1 MTMAKKETI
10 FPIFIFSSCWASKF
24 VFETII
30 NLKKTNMKKTFLF
43 SAVLLFSAGSFA
55 QTSVKSSEAVKH
67 QTSVE
72 NNRSGSHVN
81 ASANASST
89 SAIHSDVISKSKN
102 KSRAEIKKEKKAL
115 AAEKRAQAAEVSN
128 KGQIISGIASGE
140 TASNKGEVI
149 SGIASEGRSISAST
163 HSQTKANVAA
173 GHNNLSNNTSLNSSA
188 KVKHSRKQIKNEEK
202 QTVEVAGDA
211 TVKTSKHVKKHV
223 NKKAIQAR
231 KKINATSANVVE
243 AAHAIRPKP
252 VSIKTGAQART
263 NAGIKI
269 R

>member
-1 MTMAKKETI
+1 
-10 FPIFIFSSCWASKF
+10 
-24 VFETII
+24 
-30 NLKKTNMKKTFLF
+30 MKKTFLF

-67 QTSVE
+67 QTNVE
-72 NNRSGSHVN
+72 SNRSGSHVN

-89 SAIHSDVISKSKN
+89 SAIHSDVISKAKN

-115 AAEKRAQAAEVSN
+115 AAEKRAQVAEANN
-128 KGQIISGIASGE
+128 KGQMISGIASGQ
-140 TASNKGEVI
+140 TASPSGSNKGGVI
-149 SGIASEGRSISAST
+149 SGIASEGRSISASA

-202 QTVEVAGDA
+202 ETRKVAGVA

-223 NKKAIQAR
+223 NKKAIHAR

-252 VSIKTGAQART
+252 VSTKTGAQVRT